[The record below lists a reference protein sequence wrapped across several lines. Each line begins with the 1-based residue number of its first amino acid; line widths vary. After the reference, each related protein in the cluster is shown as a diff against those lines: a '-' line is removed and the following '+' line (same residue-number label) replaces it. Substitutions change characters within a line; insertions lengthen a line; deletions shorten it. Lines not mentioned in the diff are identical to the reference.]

1 VIPGRLREL
10 VEPDAVLTV
19 ALHDPN
25 ATTFDAKARDLMA
38 IVTPVTERRPGAP
51 YRAGMAIRERL
62 ETLSRGELIGL
73 VVVVAVTMAGAGLW
87 YVRSLPKPVA
97 IAAAATQAPADG
109 AAPAGAAAPSPSP
122 TGPPII
128 VDVTGWV
135 REPGVYEFAQGERVI
150 DAVERAGGARAGA
163 DLSVLNLAAPL
174 TDGTQV
180 VVPKQGSA
188 GEAGVGTG
196 STGSGT
202 TSSGL
207 VNINSASATEFETLS
222 GIGEVLAAA
231 IVDYRTENG
240 PFASVDD
247 LENVSGIGPATL
259 EEIRDQVT
267 V

>member
-1 VIPGRLREL
+1 MSL
-10 VEPDAVLTV
+10 
-19 ALHDPN
+19 
-25 ATTFDAKARDLMA
+25 
-38 IVTPVTERRPGAP
+38 
-51 YRAGMAIRERL
+51 RERL

-87 YVRSLPKPVA
+87 YVRSLPKPVSIA
-97 IAAAATQAPADG
+97 AGASPAAAALS
-109 AAPAGAAAPSPSP
+109 AGAVASAVASPS
-122 TGPPII
+122 GPPII

-135 REPGVYEFAQGERVI
+135 HEPGVYEFAQGERVI
-150 DAVERAGGARAGA
+150 DAVERAGGARNGA

-180 VVPKQGSA
+180 VVPKQGAAPA
-188 GEAGVGTG
+188 GTVPGETG
-196 STGSGT
+196 GGT
-202 TSSGL
+202 TSGL
-207 VNINSASATEFETLS
+207 ININTASATEFETLS
-222 GIGEVLAAA
+222 GIGEVLAGA

>member
-1 VIPGRLREL
+1 MSL
-10 VEPDAVLTV
+10 
-19 ALHDPN
+19 
-25 ATTFDAKARDLMA
+25 
-38 IVTPVTERRPGAP
+38 
-51 YRAGMAIRERL
+51 RERL

-87 YVRSLPKPVA
+87 YVRSLPKPVSIA
-97 IAAAATQAPADG
+97 ASASPAAAALS
-109 AAPAGAAAPSPSP
+109 AGAVASAVASPS
-122 TGPPII
+122 GPPII

-135 REPGVYEFAQGERVI
+135 HEPGVYEFAQGERVI
-150 DAVERAGGARAGA
+150 DAVERAGGARNGA

-180 VVPKQGSA
+180 VVPKQGAAPA
-188 GEAGVGTG
+188 GTVPGETG
-196 STGSGT
+196 GGT
-202 TSSGL
+202 TSGL
-207 VNINSASATEFETLS
+207 ININTASATEFETLS
-222 GIGEVLAAA
+222 GIGEVLAGA

>member
-1 VIPGRLREL
+1 
-10 VEPDAVLTV
+10 
-19 ALHDPN
+19 
-25 ATTFDAKARDLMA
+25 MS
-38 IVTPVTERRPGAP
+38 
-51 YRAGMAIRERL
+51 IRERL

-87 YVRSLPKPVA
+87 YLRSLPNPVQIA
-97 IAAAATQAPADG
+97 AGGQPPVEAAAASAVA
-109 AAPAGAAAPSPSP
+109 SPS
-122 TGPPII
+122 GPPII

-135 REPGVYEFAQGERVI
+135 HQPGVYEFVPGDRVI
-150 DAVERAGGARAGA
+150 DAVERAGGARRGA

-180 VVPKQGSA
+180 VVPKQGA
-188 GEAGVGTG
+188 DGPAATAPAATG
-196 STGSGT
+196 SDPSGGS
-202 TSSGL
+202 L
-207 VNINSASATEFETLS
+207 VNINTASATELEALS

-231 IVDYRTENG
+231 IVDYRTDNG

-247 LENVSGIGPATL
+247 LESVSGIGPATL

>member
-1 VIPGRLREL
+1 MSI
-10 VEPDAVLTV
+10 
-19 ALHDPN
+19 
-25 ATTFDAKARDLMA
+25 K
-38 IVTPVTERRPGAP
+38 
-51 YRAGMAIRERL
+51 ERL

-97 IAAAATQAPADG
+97 IAAAGVPAPPAG
-109 AAPAGAAAPSPSP
+109 ASAAPAMPGDPSAAAPSP
-122 TGPPII
+122 TGAPII

-135 REPGVYEFAQGERVI
+135 HQPGVYEFVEGDRVI
-150 DAVERAGGARAGA
+150 DAVERAGGVRDGA
-163 DLSVLNLAAPL
+163 DLTVLNLAAPL

-180 VVPKQGSA
+180 IVPKQGA
-188 GEAGVGTG
+188 GGPAVVAPGTTGTG
-196 STGSGT
+196 
-202 TSSGL
+202 TSSDG
-207 VNINSASATEFETLS
+207 VININTASATEFETLS
-222 GIGEVLAAA
+222 GIGEVLAGA

-247 LENVSGIGPATL
+247 LESVSGIGPATL

>member
-1 VIPGRLREL
+1 
-10 VEPDAVLTV
+10 
-19 ALHDPN
+19 
-25 ATTFDAKARDLMA
+25 MS
-38 IVTPVTERRPGAP
+38 
-51 YRAGMAIRERL
+51 IRERL

-73 VVVVAVTMAGAGLW
+73 VAVVVVTMAGAGLW
-87 YVRSLPKPVA
+87 YVRSLPKPVS
-97 IAAAATQAPADG
+97 IAAGAP
-109 AAPAGAAAPSPSP
+109 PAAAAPSAGVMPRAEVSPS
-122 TGPPII
+122 GPPII

-135 REPGVYEFAQGERVI
+135 HEPGVYEFAQGERVI
-150 DAVERAGGARAGA
+150 DAVERAGGARNGA

-180 VVPKQGSA
+180 VVPKQGAAPA
-188 GEAGVGTG
+188 GTVPGETGG
-196 STGSGT
+196 STT
-202 TSSGL
+202 SGL
-207 VNINSASATEFETLS
+207 ININTASATEFETLS
-222 GIGEVLAAA
+222 GIGEVLAGA

>member
-1 VIPGRLREL
+1 MSI
-10 VEPDAVLTV
+10 
-19 ALHDPN
+19 
-25 ATTFDAKARDLMA
+25 K
-38 IVTPVTERRPGAP
+38 
-51 YRAGMAIRERL
+51 ERL
-62 ETLSRGELIGL
+62 ETLSRGELVGL

-87 YVRSLPKPVA
+87 YVRSLPKPVS
-97 IAAAATQAPADG
+97 IAAGAP
-109 AAPAGAAAPSPSP
+109 PAAAAPSAAAVASAAASPS
-122 TGPPII
+122 GPPII

-135 REPGVYEFAQGERVI
+135 HEPGVYEFAQGERVI
-150 DAVERAGGARAGA
+150 DAVGRAGGARNGA

-180 VVPKQGSA
+180 VVPKHGA
-188 GEAGVGTG
+188 APPGTVPGGTG
-196 STGSGT
+196 GGT
-202 TSSGL
+202 TSSL
-207 VNINSASATEFETLS
+207 ININTASATEFETLS

-247 LENVSGIGPATL
+247 LESVSGIGPATL

>member
-1 VIPGRLREL
+1 MSI
-10 VEPDAVLTV
+10 
-19 ALHDPN
+19 
-25 ATTFDAKARDLMA
+25 RD
-38 IVTPVTERRPGAP
+38 
-51 YRAGMAIRERL
+51 RL

-87 YVRSLPKPVA
+87 YVRSLPKPVS
-97 IAAAATQAPADG
+97 IAAGAP
-109 AAPAGAAAPSPSP
+109 PPAAPSAGAVASAASSP

-135 REPGVYEFAQGERVI
+135 HEPGVYEFAQGERVI
-150 DAVERAGGARAGA
+150 DAVERAGGARNGA

-180 VVPKQGSA
+180 VVPKQGAAPA
-188 GEAGVGTG
+188 GTVPGETG
-196 STGSGT
+196 GGT
-202 TSSGL
+202 TSGL
-207 VNINSASATEFETLS
+207 VNINTASATEFETLS
-222 GIGEVLAAA
+222 GIGEVLAGA

>member
-1 VIPGRLREL
+1 
-10 VEPDAVLTV
+10 
-19 ALHDPN
+19 
-25 ATTFDAKARDLMA
+25 MS
-38 IVTPVTERRPGAP
+38 
-51 YRAGMAIRERL
+51 IRERL

-87 YVRSLPKPVA
+87 YVRSLPKPVS
-97 IAAAATQAPADG
+97 IAAGAP
-109 AAPAGAAAPSPSP
+109 PAAAAPSGGLPAASAVASP

-135 REPGVYEFAQGERVI
+135 HEPGVYEFAQGERVI
-150 DAVERAGGARAGA
+150 DAVERAGGARNGA

-180 VVPKQGSA
+180 VVPKQGAAPA
-188 GEAGVGTG
+188 GTVPGETG
-196 STGSGT
+196 GGT
-202 TSSGL
+202 TSGL
-207 VNINSASATEFETLS
+207 ININTASATEFETLS
-222 GIGEVLAAA
+222 GIGEVLAGA

>member
-1 VIPGRLREL
+1 MS
-10 VEPDAVLTV
+10 
-19 ALHDPN
+19 
-25 ATTFDAKARDLMA
+25 FRD
-38 IVTPVTERRPGAP
+38 
-51 YRAGMAIRERL
+51 RL

-87 YVRSLPKPVA
+87 YVRSLPKPVSIA
-97 IAAAATQAPADG
+97 AGAPPAAAAPS
-109 AAPAGAAAPSPSP
+109 AGAVTSAAPSPS
-122 TGPPII
+122 GPPII

-135 REPGVYEFAQGERVI
+135 HEPGVYEFVQGERVI
-150 DAVERAGGARAGA
+150 DAVERAGGARNGA

-180 VVPKQGSA
+180 VVPKQGA
-188 GEAGVGTG
+188 APVGTVPDA
-196 STGSGT
+196 TGSGT
-202 TSSGL
+202 TSGL
-207 VNINSASATEFETLS
+207 VNINTASATEFETLS
-222 GIGEVLAAA
+222 GIGEVLAGA

-247 LENVSGIGPATL
+247 LEDVSGIGPATL